1 MGWIITI
8 IVGGIIGW
16 IASLIMRTRQGII
29 ADIFIG
35 ILGSIIGVWL
45 FADVFGLGPVAATP
59 GTLSILNVI
68 WGIIGA
74 IILIA
79 IMESISYES
88 RDVKKYEEDK
98 TQYRK
103 GVAHEYEEGTD
114 EEITIIKKKRPTKK
128 KQ

>member
-16 IASLIMRTRQGII
+16 IASLIMRTRQGIL

-45 FADVFGLGPVAATP
+45 FADVLGLGPITATP
-59 GTLSILNVI
+59 GTLSILNI
-68 WGIIGA
+68 LWGIIGA

-79 IMESISYES
+79 VMESISYES
-88 RDVKKYEEDK
+88 RGMNKYDESRDR
-98 TQYRK
+98 YSK
-103 GVAHEYEEGTD
+103 GVAHEYEEDKG
-114 EEITIIKKKRPTKK
+114 EEVIIVKKKRPTKK
-128 KQ
+128 K